1 MMLSLLKDTVFL
13 WIAVAI
19 VVFVA
24 SVIHYI
30 VASSNLRELQ
40 RCVRDQESQPQ
51 PRDAP
56 D

>member
-1 MMLSLLKDTVFL
+1 MILSLLKEAVFL
-13 WIAVAI
+13 WIAVTI
-19 VVFVA
+19 VVFFA

-30 VASSNLRELQ
+30 VASSNLRDLQ

-51 PRDAP
+51 PRDVP

>member
-1 MMLSLLKDTVFL
+1 MMLSLLKEAGFL

-19 VVFVA
+19 VVLVA
-24 SVIHYI
+24 SIIHYR
-30 VASSNLRELQ
+30 VASSNLRDLQ